1 MLDPSLLEWTGAAF
15 GLIGAGLLAMNARFS
30 GYGWIFFL
38 ASNVAWISYGLL
50 MSAFGLVVMQIGFTA
65 TSLLGAYRWL
75 IRKS

>member
-1 MLDPSLLEWTGAAF
+1 
-15 GLIGAGLLAMNARFS
+15 MNARFS